1 MKIRLNI
8 SDEHFEEVKEKLL
21 QAGFEVA
28 DDGEFILSEAQG
40 KAAGFLVAKDED
52 GQKVHVASDDI
63 IYIESFGHDVEVH
76 TTDGRFFAIDR
87 LYQIAAMLDPKEF
100 VRVSNSVIISRKHV
114 KKIRPALSMKFV
126 LTMDDGT
133 QVDVTRSYYY
143 AFKEFF
149 GI

>member
-8 SDEHFEEVKEKLL
+8 SDGHYEEVKKELL
-21 QAGFEVA
+21 DAGFEISEE
-28 DDGEFILSEAQG
+28 GEYILSESGSVESTFVIAR
-40 KAAGFLVAKDED
+40 DEE
-52 GQKVHVASDDI
+52 GLKVHIASDDI

-76 TTDGRFFAIDR
+76 TAEGRFFASER
-87 LYQIAAMLDPKEF
+87 LYQLAEKLDSEQF
-100 VRVSNSVIISRKHV
+100 FRVSNSVIISKKHV
-114 KKIRPALSMKFV
+114 RKIRPAISMKFV

-133 QVDVTRSYYY
+133 LVDVTRSYYY